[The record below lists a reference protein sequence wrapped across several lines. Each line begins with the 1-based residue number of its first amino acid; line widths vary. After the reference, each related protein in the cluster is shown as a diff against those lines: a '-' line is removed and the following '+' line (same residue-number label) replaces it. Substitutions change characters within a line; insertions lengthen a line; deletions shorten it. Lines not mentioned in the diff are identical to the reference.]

1 MVIKV
6 ELFYSPICPHC
17 PEAKRILLEV
27 LEEVDQEFHVEEV
40 NVFSPEGLERAKK
53 YEIISVPAI
62 IIENKH
68 KIIGVPRKESLLRKI
83 THEITVSQK
92 EEKS

>member
-1 MVIKV
+1 MAIKV

-27 LEEVDQEFHVEEV
+27 LEGVDQEFSVEEV

-53 YEIISVPAI
+53 YDIASVPAMV
-62 IIENKH
+62 IENKY
-68 KIIGVPRKESLLRKI
+68 KIIGVPQKKSLLRKI
-83 THEITVSQK
+83 TQEIMLNQK
-92 EEKS
+92 EERS